1 MTDREA
7 MKLALE
13 GRMNCCN
20 HDCNQGKDCPHRF
33 SVKTIW
39 IFIAFVL
46 LLFWHI
52 VIYLGYLMW

>member
-1 MTDREA
+1 
-7 MKLALE
+7 MK
-13 GRMNCCN
+13 CCN

-33 SVKTIW
+33 SVRTIW